1 MARSAPICT
10 MLSVGVLLGS
20 AVASA
25 AASAQT
31 SGTWATTG
39 SMTRA
44 RLYDTA
50 TVLQNGQV
58 LAVLSVAASPLSV
71 SPATHPGSA
80 ASWLR
85 YHAHASNNAVI
96 AEPGWCPVT

>member
-50 TVLQNGQV
+50 TVLQTGQV
-58 LAVLSVAASPLSV
+58 LVVGGEVA
-71 SPATHPGSA
+71 SA
-80 ASWLR
+80 EL
-85 YHAHASNNAVI
+85 YNL
-96 AEPGWCPVT
+96 WCYF